1 MILNNENIDLI
12 SKIKIFKQ
20 CIIPVLLYGAQVW
33 TLTEKT
39 IKKLET
45 MLRSIINIK
54 RKDKIKNEYI
64 YKKITNKK
72 YNKLQPDGC

>member
-1 MILNNENIDLI
+1 MLN
-12 SKIKIFKQ
+12 
-20 CIIPVLLYGAQVW
+20 GAQIW

-45 MLRSIINIK
+45 SQRIMLRSILNIK